1 MKNSTAVVLAAL
13 VAVSAGVS
21 ALLTKPD
28 CTAWNSDER
37 KISCNGRET
46 VAPRDGR
53 LAARPPDSVTAQ
65 QAGRDPSAERQG
77 IER

>member
-13 VAVSAGVS
+13 VAVTAGVS

-46 VAPRDGR
+46 VAPHHGR
-53 LAARPPDSVTAQ
+53 LATRLSDPMIAQ
-65 QAGRDPSAERQG
+65 QAGRDPSAEPQG
-77 IER
+77 VER